1 MKLLLVAIACASF
14 TALASARPK
23 LEEVSKQLNQGL
35 PKVYDSITRLRSTSV
50 KDKYFYYH
58 FEVGVSKEEFDL
70 AFPKVQGQILSSV
83 CSQRPE
89 RSILLDYQVPIVYSY
104 ESLKGQSLGQFMV
117 RPEHCK
123 QKS

>member
-1 MKLLLVAIACASF
+1 MKVFLVAAVCTSF
-14 TALASARPK
+14 AALASARPK
-23 LEEVSKQLNQGL
+23 LEEISKQLNLGL

-50 KDKYFYYH
+50 KDKYFHYH
-58 FEVGVSKEEFDL
+58 FEVGVSKEEFDQ

-117 RPEHCK
+117 KPKHCK
-123 QKS
+123 RKS